1 VRICVC
7 GLWHLGTVLAACL
20 ASAGHDVTG
29 YDENV
34 DGLRRGELPVQEPG
48 LAELIRAVRFTS
60 DREALRSAEVAWIAW
75 DTPVDDDDRADVD
88 AVLARA
94 ESLFDFIADGTLVV
108 VSSQLPVGS
117 VRRLEEACSHRLR
130 FACAPENLRL
140 GSAIESF
147 TNASRM
153 VAGVRDDAAR
163 AVLSAVLAPLVVPIE
178 WMSVESAEMTKNALN
193 AFLAT
198 SVAFINEVAAVC
210 EEAGADAH
218 DVARALKSDPRIGPR
233 AYLSPGAPFSGGTL
247 ARDVGFL
254 APRAPLLAAVKAS
267 NDQHKNWARAKL
279 RDVLGTLRGR
289 TVALWGLTY
298 KPGTDTL
305 RRSDAVELARWL
317 AAEGARVQA
326 HDPAVSRIPDDVPV
340 ALCASPADALRGADA
355 LVVATEWPDYR
366 AATIPP
372 GMIVIDANNFVGG
385 REGLRHYSVGRSK

>member
-1 VRICVC
+1 VKICVC
-7 GLWHLGTVLAACL
+7 GLWHLGTVIAACL

-29 YDENV
+29 FDENV
-34 DGLRRGELPVQEPG
+34 DGLLRGEPPLQEPG
-48 LAELIRAVRFTS
+48 LAELISAVQFTT
-60 DREALRSAEVAWIAW
+60 DREALRPAEMVWIAW

-94 ESLFDFIADGTLVV
+94 VSLFDFISAGALVV

-117 VRRLEEACSHRLR
+117 VRRLEEACSHRFR

-147 TNASRM
+147 MKASRM
-153 VAGVRDDAAR
+153 VVGVRDEVAR
-163 AVLSAVLAPLVVPIE
+163 TVMSDVLAPFGVPIE
-178 WMSVESAEMTKNALN
+178 WMSVESAEMTKHALN

-198 SVAFINEVAAVC
+198 SIAFINEIAGVC
-210 EEAGADAH
+210 EEAGADAR

-254 APRAPLLAAVKAS
+254 APHAPLLAAVKAS
-267 NDQHKNWARAKL
+267 NDRHKNWARAKL
-279 RDVLGTLRGR
+279 LEVLGTLRGK

-305 RRSDAVELARWL
+305 RRSGAVELARWL

-326 HDPAVSRIPDDVPV
+326 HDPAMSRIPGDVPV
-340 ALCASPADALRGADA
+340 ALCASAAEALLGADA

-366 AATIPP
+366 AAAIPA
-372 GMIVIDANNFVGG
+372 GTIVIDANNFVGG
-385 REGLRHYSVGRSK
+385 REGLRHYCVGRAS